1 MSEYTRWYR
10 DGTVNVTKG
19 STAVTGTST
28 YWETAGLKAG
38 DMLTVNDGET
48 FFEIASISSDT
59 ALTLKTAY
67 TGTTATGSSYAIVR
81 NFTSTMPADIA
92 AQTAELLGDFRR
104 YIDTDMQSIHGK
116 SAYQVAKDNGYT
128 GTEAQ
133 WLESLKAAGEWS
145 SASTRL
151 TALETTTS
159 GHTTS
164 INTLNTRTALLTTD
178 NIDYHNCTGRFKS
191 LGASLSAAHRT
202 AITSHTFD
210 DLYIGDYWI
219 INSHRYY
226 IAGFTSAIRG
236 TSPAGIMMYGV
247 NLGSSQMN
255 ETATNEGG
263 YYNSYMRN
271 TYLPETILPILQEDW
286 GNLLQAFD
294 ENHPTSNASGWGS
307 KKRNE
312 VDSEYC
318 MLPTYKMIFGHP
330 FPGYGQDWSGIH
342 TIMQAPLFAFWNRF
356 ASFYSYTNGWLQD
369 CSNGSS
375 RFACT
380 WGLEINSYEATDSR
394 RVSPIFFIG

>member
-1 MSEYTRWYR
+1 MK
-10 DGTVNVTKG
+10 VTKG

-28 YWETAGLKAG
+28 YWKTAELKAG

-128 GTEAQ
+128 GTESQ

-191 LGASLSAAHRT
+191 LGASLCAAHRT

-226 IAGFTSAIRG
+226 IAGFTYAVRG
-236 TSPAGIMMYGV
+236 QSPAGIMMYGF
-247 NLGSSQMN
+247 NLGNGKMN
-255 ETATNEGG
+255 ETNTNEGG

-271 TYLPETILPILQEDW
+271 TYLPETILPILQSDW
-286 GNLLQAFD
+286 GDLLQEFN
-294 ENHPTSNASGWGS
+294 EFLPNSNASGWVS
-307 KKRNE
+307 RTE
-312 VDSEYC
+312 VSEYC

-330 FPGYGQDWSGIH
+330 YPGYGQDWSGRH

-356 ASFYSYTNGWLQD
+356 SSFYTYGSGWLQD
-369 CSNGSS
+369 CANGT
-375 RFACT
+375 RQFICINGLKVCT
-380 WGLEINSYEATDSR
+380 YDATDSR